1 VDIFIFNK
9 REIEDYI
16 LRGVDYY
23 EDKAEVNTVGR
34 FR

>member
-1 VDIFIFNK
+1 VDIFIFLI

-23 EDKAEVNTVGR
+23 EDTAGNYSW
-34 FR
+34 